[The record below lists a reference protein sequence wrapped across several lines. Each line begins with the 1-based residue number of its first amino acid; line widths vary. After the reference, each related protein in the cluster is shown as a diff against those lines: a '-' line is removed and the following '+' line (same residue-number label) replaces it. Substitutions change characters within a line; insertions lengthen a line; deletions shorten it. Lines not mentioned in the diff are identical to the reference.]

1 MAGQANDL
9 PKHTPL
15 HGWHVAHGARMTPF
29 AGYDMPIQYPKGI
42 LAEHL
47 HTRAAAGLFDVSH
60 MGQAVLVG
68 PDHATTARALEA
80 LVPADILNLAP
91 GRQRYTQLLNEQGG
105 ILDDLMV
112 SRSPDPAADGRIML
126 VVNADCKETDYVHL
140 SLKLPEGVK
149 LERLDDR
156 GLVALQGP
164 KAAEVLSRH
173 AAGAAAMDFMAIAP
187 MTIAGI
193 PAIISR
199 SGYTG
204 EDGYEISVAA
214 SDAVSLWELL
224 VTEAEVEPIGLGA
237 RDSLRL
243 EAGLCLYGHDI
254 NQETSP
260 IEAGLTW
267 SIQKRRRTEGGFP
280 GTVRILQEIA
290 DGPLRQRVG
299 ILPQGRAP
307 AREGTQILDESGELI
322 GEVTS
327 GGFGPTAGGPIA
339 MGYVVSDF
347 AAVGTTVQLSVRGKL
362 MPASIV
368 PLPFVA
374 HRYKR

>member
-1 MAGQANDL
+1 MA
-9 PKHTPL
+9 
-15 HGWHVAHGARMTPF
+15 PF
-29 AGYDMPIQYPKGI
+29 AGYDMPIQYAKGI

-47 HTRAAAGLFDVSH
+47 HTRSAAGLFDVSH

-68 PDHATTARALEA
+68 PDHVTTARVLEG

-91 GRQRYTQLLNEQGG
+91 GRQRYSQLLNEQGG

-112 SRSPDPAADGRIML
+112 SRSPDPADDGKLML
-126 VVNADCKETDYVHL
+126 VVNADCKEADYVHL
-140 SLKLPEGVK
+140 SLSLPEEVR
-149 LERLDDR
+149 LERRDDR
-156 GLVALQGP
+156 ALIALQGP
-164 KAAEVLSRH
+164 KAAEVLARH
-173 AAGAAAMDFMAIAP
+173 AAEAAAMGFMSVAS
-187 MTIAGI
+187 MSIAGI
-193 PAIISR
+193 PTSVSR

-204 EDGYEISVAA
+204 EDGYEISVSD
-214 SDAVSLWELL
+214 SDAPALWDLL
-224 VTEAEVEPIGLGA
+224 ASEAEVEPIGLGA

-280 GTVRILQEIA
+280 GAIRIMQELSE
-290 DGPLRQRVG
+290 GPLRQRVG

-307 AREGTQILDESGELI
+307 AREGTQILDEAGQLI

-339 MGYVVSDF
+339 MGYVVSEF
-347 AAVGTTVQLSVRGKL
+347 TSAGTTVQLSVRGKL